1 VSSHSSH
8 IVSRPLP
15 GSPQGGGQEGGQLAG
30 PRAGRPGGGVPLGTR
45 LRGGSWRYAVPTA
58 GGAGAAKFRENLRR
72 LGGEDLLPAD
82 RTAGTVAGTRPAT
95 GGGSGSAI
103 RDAPDARP
111 TAPPRTL
118 R

>member
-1 VSSHSSH
+1 VSSHGSP

-15 GSPQGGGQEGGQLAG
+15 GSPQGGGPGGGPLAG

-82 RTAGTVAGTRPAT
+82 RTAGTVAGARPAT
-95 GGGSGSAI
+95 GGGSGSAT
-103 RDAPDARP
+103 RRAPDPRP
-111 TAPPRTL
+111 PAPPRTL

>member
-1 VSSHSSH
+1 VSSH

-15 GSPQGGGQEGGQLAG
+15 GSPQGGGQGGGPLAG
-30 PRAGRPGGGVPLGTR
+30 PRTGRPRGASPLGTR

-58 GGAGAAKFRENLRR
+58 VGAGAAKFRENLRR
-72 LGGEDLLPAD
+72 LGGEDLLPVD
-82 RTAGTVAGTRPAT
+82 RTATTVAGTR
-95 GGGSGSAI
+95 GGAGDGSRGTS
-103 RDAPDARP
+103 RRTSDAGP